1 MIFPTDHSYIADL
14 PGSKAEPDAHD
25 DKIQWLGHCTKGDF
39 FFQAVDGEKDLET
52 PRNSGIGKGCSMI

>member
-39 FFQAVDGEKDLET
+39 FSKPSTVKKIWKPQET
-52 PRNSGIGKGCSMI
+52 PASERDVP